1 MDNNNDM
8 NNDPYIIAFN
18 KIITCLPIHSYIINS
33 AAVIITYYCGQNN
46 TFILPIDIYYI
57 IHLPH
62 YT

>member
-46 TFILPIDIYYI
+46 TFILPIDII
-57 IHLPH
+57 NK
-62 YT
+62 